1 MSTTLFDWLIHAFPD
16 AKRQT
21 LRRMVAGGRVTINGR
36 PADNVKEAVNPDDT
50 VQVGKRPPP
59 GQSQVK
65 PLRILH
71 EDLDVLVVYKPAGL
85 LTSTVPGETRPT
97 AIAIIRQYLADS
109 DPVARPGIIHRLD
122 RDAQGILVFS
132 RNNGAYESL
141 KQQFFVHSVDRV
153 YTAVV
158 HGVPEPRRGRIE
170 TRLMEREDGQV
181 VPSQDPGKGE
191 EAVTEYEVLREK
203 AGLALLKVVL
213 HTGRKHQIR
222 AHLAARGHPIV
233 GDPVYGVPHER
244 KRTIGDGGRDAV
256 LLLAAT
262 SLSFDHPRTGV
273 RLTFSCPPP
282 RPIRALFPDSGI
294 GSTVAERGLGH

>member
-1 MSTTLFDWLIHAFPD
+1 MSTTLFDWLIQVYPD

-21 LRRMVAGGRVTINGR
+21 LRRMVADGRVTIDGR
-36 PADNVKEAVNPDDT
+36 PADNVREPVETGAEVKIGN
-50 VQVGKRPPP
+50 RPPP
-59 GQSQVK
+59 GQAQVK

-71 EDLDVLVVYKPAGL
+71 EDLDVLVIYKPAGL
-85 LTSTVPGETRPT
+85 LTSTVPDETRPT

-109 DPVARPGIIHRLD
+109 DPRARPGIIHRLD

-132 RNNGAYESL
+132 RNNSAYESL

-170 TRLMEREDGQV
+170 SNLVELEDGRV
-181 VPSQDPGKGE
+181 VASRDPGKGE
-191 EAVTEYEVLREK
+191 EAVTEYEVLREQET
-203 AGLALLKVVL
+203 LALLRVVL

-222 AHLAARGHPIV
+222 AHLASRGHPLV
-233 GDPVYGVPHER
+233 GDPVYGVPEER
-244 KRTIGDGGRDAV
+244 KRTVGETGRQAV

-282 RPIRALFPDSGI
+282 RQIRALFPDHVTGPA
-294 GSTVAERGLGH
+294 VAERGLGH